1 MKLLYGTGNQA
12 KLDWMRSILKDLNIE
27 IIGLKDLGCDIPT
40 VEETGNSPLEN
51 ARIKAKAY
59 YKSFGNSVFSCDS
72 GLYIE
77 NIPENLQPGVNVRNV
92 GGKYLNDDE
101 MIEHYSSLAGK
112 YGDLVA
118 RYKNGI
124 CLIID
129 DNHIYESMDDSLSG
143 NRFLLVETPHT
154 KKVNG
159 FPLDRLSV
167 NIESRKYYY
176 DIDSEKS
183 DRSTYNEGFQKFF
196 EKAIK

>member
-12 KLDWMRSILKDLNIE
+12 KLDWMRSILKGLEIE

-59 YKSFGNSVFSCDS
+59 YKAFGMPVFSCDS
-72 GLYIE
+72 GLYFE

-101 MIEHYSSLAGK
+101 MLEHYSSLVGK

-118 RYKNGI
+118 KYKNGI

-129 DNHIYESMDDSLSG
+129 DEHIYESMDDSLSG
-143 NRFLLVETPHT
+143 NRFLIVKTPHP
-154 KKVNG
+154 KKVEG

-167 NIESRKYYY
+167 HISSGKYYY
-176 DIDSEKS
+176 DIDNKSS
-183 DRSTYNEGFQKFF
+183 DRSAFNEGFRKFF
-196 EKAIK
+196 RELL